1 MAAKDFIAEIKR
13 EYNASDDEQL
23 QDALKKE
30 LGAYHETVGDFDYAK
45 YVNNASV
52 VIRPEGQYPLLPDYA
67 RGIDTSKPMEIA
79 ILADLFSMDH
89 MSKLLLAGIENNR
102 FRVQKERPDIHLH
115 FILDIGQLDGHSVY
129 DVILFVHMLTNYS
142 LLNFTLSQ
150 SKAAKENCCFP
161 S

>member
-1 MAAKDFIAEIKR
+1 MFDDLEDVAAYKCELFAEEFSEAFKKCSIEEMQAAFFSEWMKNV
-13 EYNASDDEQL
+13 EL
-23 QDALKKE
+23 LK
-30 LGAYHETVGDFDYAK
+30 
-45 YVNNASV
+45 SV
-52 VIRPEGQYPLLPDYA
+52 SY
-67 RGIDTSKPMEIA
+67 TH
-79 ILADLFSMDH
+79 LADLFSMDH

-150 SKAAKENCCFP
+150 SKACLLYTSRCV
-161 S
+161 

>member
-1 MAAKDFIAEIKR
+1 
-13 EYNASDDEQL
+13 
-23 QDALKKE
+23 
-30 LGAYHETVGDFDYAK
+30 
-45 YVNNASV
+45 
-52 VIRPEGQYPLLPDYA
+52 YPLLQDYA

-142 LLNFTLSQ
+142 LLNFTLS
-150 SKAAKENCCFP
+150 
-161 S
+161 